1 MSGLLG
7 RLGGWCAR
15 HGWIVLTLWV
25 LAAGLLTAGTL
36 VWGRPVNNDVA
47 IPGTDAQRAHE
58 LMHEGFGPGFDP
70 GGTVQLVLYT
80 ANGTLIDKSRKQ
92 AVEESMD
99 ALRRAPHVTQVETPY
114 RIGGMSS
121 NLRIGMITVR
131 LKGQDTTKIAQTSE
145 QLVAAAAPAARAGIE
160 VVPSD
165 SSTPADKQIKTGASE
180 VAGVVVALLV
190 LLFAFGTLVAALV
203 PIFTALISIGVGLGV
218 IALLG
223 HVVDVPSTASI
234 LATMIGL
241 GVGID
246 YALFLLSRH
255 RSLLAAGVPVREAVR
270 RTAASSGGAVLFAGG
285 TVVIALSA
293 LMLTGFPLLRTL
305 GWITGV
311 SVVCAVLTS
320 ITLVPALLGILGHR
334 INALR
339 LPFSGRTARRDG
351 PATGWAKLGAWVARR
366 PWRVLAVTVVVLAA
380 LAAPAAT
387 IKLGPLDNGYGDK
400 GTSARRAY
408 ELIEAG
414 FGPGANGGLVVV
426 AELDQKIAD
435 STPPDPVV
443 QVLRQRVEHT
453 EGVAFV
459 APPKVNEDGRSV
471 LIQAVPD
478 YAPSDPRALDVVKRV
493 RAIEVPGA
501 HVHVGGEV
509 AGLADAGDRIMGRTP
524 LVVGIVV
531 LLSALL
537 LLLAFRAPLVAVKAA
552 VMNLVSLGAAF
563 GALAVVFSHGLGS
576 RLVGMDPPPSA
587 DGSYLATLFFS
598 VPIDTYVP
606 LILFA
611 VLFGLSMDYEV
622 FLLTSVRQAYARSGD
637 NRSAVA
643 EGLGSTGRV
652 ITSAALIMVAV
663 FTAFI
668 AYPDP
673 LVKVFGVGLAV
684 AITVD
689 ATLIRGFLVPA
700 TMVLLGRLNWWI
712 PRWLDRILPN
722 LSIEGHEEDGE
733 PAGPAGPELVGAGR
747 HARP

>member
-36 VWGRPVNNDVA
+36 VWGRPVNNNVS

-58 LMHEGFGPGFDP
+58 LMREGFGPGYDP

-80 ANGTLIDKSRKQ
+80 ANGTLIDKPRKQ
-92 AVEESMD
+92 AVEEAMD
-99 ALRRAPHVTQVETPY
+99 VLRRTPHVVEVETPY
-114 RIGGMSS
+114 RMGGMSS
-121 NLRIGMITVR
+121 SLRIGMITVR
-131 LKGQDTTKIAQTSE
+131 LKGQDTTKLAQTSE
-145 QLVAAAAPAARAGIE
+145 QLVAAAAPAVRAGIE

-180 VAGVVVALLV
+180 VAGVVFALLV

-203 PIFTALISIGVGLGV
+203 PIFTALISIGVGLGL

-255 RSLLAAGVPVREAVR
+255 RTLLAEGVPVHEAVR

-293 LMLTGFPLLRTL
+293 LMFAGFPLLSTL

-320 ITLVPALLGILGHR
+320 ITLVPALLGLLGHR

-339 LPFSGRTARRDG
+339 LPLAGRTARRDG

-387 IKLGPLDNGYGDK
+387 ITLGPLDNGYGDK
-400 GTSARRAY
+400 GTPARRSY

-459 APPKVNEDGRSV
+459 PPPKVNEDGRSV

-537 LLLAFRAPLVAVKAA
+537 LLLAFRAPLVAIKAA

-622 FLLTSVRQAYARSGD
+622 FLLTSVRQAYSRSGD

-684 AITVD
+684 AIAVD

-700 TMVLLGRLNWWI
+700 TMVLLDRLNWWI

-733 PAGPAGPELVGAGR
+733 PAEAEPDLVGAGR
-747 HARP
+747 HARA

>member
-36 VWGRPVNNDVA
+36 VWGRPVNNNVS

-58 LMHEGFGPGFDP
+58 LMREGFGPGFDP

-80 ANGTLIDKSRKQ
+80 ANGTLIDKPRKQ
-92 AVEESMD
+92 AVEQSMD
-99 ALRRAPHVTQVETPY
+99 ALRGMPHVAQVETPY

-121 NLRIGMITVR
+121 SLRIGMISVR
-131 LKGQDTTKIAQTSE
+131 LTGQDTTKLAQTSE
-145 QLVAAAAPAARAGIE
+145 QLVAAAAPAVRAGIE

-180 VAGVVVALLV
+180 IAGVVFALLV

-203 PIFTALISIGVGLGV
+203 PIFTALISIGVGLGL

-255 RSLLAAGVPVREAVR
+255 RTLLAEGVPVREAVR

-293 LMLTGFPLLRTL
+293 LMFTGFPLLRTL

-320 ITLVPALLGILGHR
+320 ITLVPALLGLLGHK
-334 INALR
+334 IDALR
-339 LPFSGRTARRDG
+339 LPLVGRAARRDG
-351 PATGWAKLGAWVARR
+351 PATGWAKLGVWVARR

-380 LAAPAAT
+380 LTTPAVA

-400 GTSARRAY
+400 GTPARRAY

-426 AELDQKIAD
+426 AELDRKIAD

-443 QVLRQRVEHT
+443 QVLRQRVEHID
-453 EGVAFV
+453 GVAFV
-459 APPKVNEDGRSV
+459 APPKVNENGRSV
-471 LIQAVPD
+471 LIQVVPD

-501 HVHVGGEV
+501 HVHVGGQV

-537 LLLAFRAPLVAVKAA
+537 LLLAFRAPLVAIKAA

-563 GALAVVFSHGLGS
+563 GALAVVFSQGLGS

-587 DGSYLATLFFS
+587 EGSYLATLFFS

-606 LILFA
+606 LMLFA

-622 FLLTSVRQAYARSGD
+622 FLLTSVRQAYSRSGD
-637 NRSAVA
+637 NRRAVA

-700 TMVLLGRLNWWI
+700 AMVLLDRLNWWI

-733 PAGPAGPELVGAGR
+733 SAEAESEPVGAGP
-747 HARP
+747 HARA

>member
-36 VWGRPVNNDVA
+36 VWGRPVNNDVS

-58 LMHEGFGPGFDP
+58 LMREGFGPGYDP

-92 AVEESMD
+92 AVEQSID
-99 ALRRAPHVTQVETPY
+99 ALRRTPQVAEVETPY
-114 RIGGMSS
+114 RMGGMSS
-121 NLRIGMITVR
+121 SMRIGMITVR
-131 LKGQDTTKIAQTSE
+131 LKGQDTTKLAQTSE
-145 QLVAAAAPAARAGIE
+145 QLVTAAAPAVRAGVE

-180 VAGVVVALLV
+180 IAGVVFALLV

-203 PIFTALISIGVGLGV
+203 PIFTALISIGVGLGL
-218 IALLG
+218 IAVLG

-255 RSLLAAGVPVREAVR
+255 RTLLAEGVPVQEAVR

-293 LMLTGFPLLRTL
+293 LMFTGFPLLRTL

-320 ITLVPALLGILGHR
+320 ITLVPALLGLLGRR
-334 INALR
+334 IDALR
-339 LPFSGRTARRDG
+339 LPLAGRIARRDG
-351 PATGWAKLGAWVARR
+351 PAMGWAKLGAWVARR

-380 LAAPAAT
+380 LAAPAVT

-400 GTSARRAY
+400 GTPARRAY

-426 AELDQKIAD
+426 AELDRKID
-435 STPPDPVV
+435 GSTPPDPVV

-453 EGVAFV
+453 DGVAFV
-459 APPKVNEDGRSV
+459 APPEVNENGRSV

-493 RAIEVPGA
+493 RAIEVPGT
-501 HVHVGGEV
+501 HVHVGGQV

-537 LLLAFRAPLVAVKAA
+537 LLLAFRAPLVAIKAA

-563 GALAVVFSHGLGS
+563 GALAVVFSQGLGS

-587 DGSYLATLFFS
+587 EGSHLATLFFS

-606 LILFA
+606 LMLFA

-684 AITVD
+684 AVAVD

-700 TMVLLGRLNWWI
+700 TMVLLDRLNWWI
-712 PRWLDRILPN
+712 PRRLDRILPN

-733 PAGPAGPELVGAGR
+733 PAEAEPEPVGAGG
-747 HARP
+747 HARA

>member
-1 MSGLLG
+1 M
-7 RLGGWCAR
+7 
-15 HGWIVLTLWV
+15 
-25 LAAGLLTAGTL
+25 LAAGLLTAATL
-36 VWGRPVNNDVA
+36 VWGRPVNNDVS

-58 LMHEGFGPGFDP
+58 LMREGFGPGFDP

-80 ANGTLIDKSRKQ
+80 ANGTLIDESRKQ
-92 AVEESMD
+92 AVEQTME
-99 ALRRAPHVTQVETPY
+99 ALRRTPHVVEVETPY

-121 NLRIGMITVR
+121 SLRIGMITVK
-131 LKGQDTTKIAQTSE
+131 LKGQDATKIVQTSE
-145 QLVAAAAPAARAGIE
+145 RLVAAAAPAVRAGIE
-160 VVPSD
+160 VVASD
-165 SSTPADKQIKTGASE
+165 NSTPADKQIKTGASE

-203 PIFTALISIGVGLGV
+203 PIFTALISIGVGLGL
-218 IALLG
+218 IGLLG
-223 HVVDVPSTASI
+223 HVLDVPSTASI

-255 RSLLAAGVPVREAVR
+255 RTLLAEGVPVQEAVR

-293 LMLTGFPLLRTL
+293 LMFAGFPLMSML

-339 LPFSGRTARRDG
+339 VPFFGRIARRDG
-351 PATGWAKLGAWVARR
+351 PATGWARLGNWVAGR

-380 LAAPAAT
+380 LAAPAVT

-400 GTSARRAY
+400 GTSQRRAY

-414 FGPGANGGLVVV
+414 FGPGANGALIVV
-426 AELDQKIAD
+426 AELDDKIED

-453 EGVAFV
+453 DGVAFV
-459 APPKVNEDGRSV
+459 APAKVNEDGRSV
-471 LIQAVPD
+471 LIQAIPD
-478 YAPSDPRALDVVKRV
+478 YAPSDPRTLDVVKRV
-493 RAIEVPGA
+493 RAIEVDGA
-501 HVHVGGEV
+501 HVHVGGQV

-524 LVVGIVV
+524 LVVGVVV

-537 LLLAFRAPLVAVKAA
+537 LLLAFRAPLVAIKAA
-552 VMNLVSLGAAF
+552 VMNLVSLGTAF
-563 GALAVVFSHGLGS
+563 GALAVVFSQGLGS

-587 DGSYLATLFFS
+587 EGSYLAPLFFS

-606 LILFA
+606 LMLFA

-684 AITVD
+684 AIAVD

-700 TMVLLGRLNWWI
+700 TMVLLDRLNWWI

-722 LSIEGHEEDGE
+722 LSIEGHEEDDA
-733 PAGPAGPELVGAGR
+733 PAGRAEPELVGTGR

>member
-36 VWGRPVNNDVA
+36 VWGRPVNNNVS

-58 LMHEGFGPGFDP
+58 LMREGFGPGFDP

-80 ANGTLIDKSRKQ
+80 ADGTLIDKPRKQ
-92 AVEESMD
+92 AVERSMD
-99 ALRRAPHVTQVETPY
+99 ALRRMPHVAQVETPY

-121 NLRIGMITVR
+121 SLRIGMITVR
-131 LKGQDTTKIAQTSE
+131 LTGQDTTKLAQTSE
-145 QLVAAAAPAARAGIE
+145 QLVAAAAPAVRAGVE

-180 VAGVVVALLV
+180 IAGVVFASLV

-203 PIFTALISIGVGLGV
+203 PIFTALISIGVGLGL
-218 IALLG
+218 IGLLG

-255 RSLLAAGVPVREAVR
+255 RTLLAEGVPVQEAVR

-293 LMLTGFPLLRTL
+293 LMFAGFPLLRTL

-320 ITLVPALLGILGHR
+320 ITLVPALLGLLGHR
-334 INALR
+334 IDALR
-339 LPFSGRTARRDG
+339 LPLVGRAARRDG

-380 LAAPAAT
+380 LTAPAVT

-453 EGVAFV
+453 DGVAFV
-459 APPKVNEDGRSV
+459 APPKVNENGRSV

-501 HVHVGGEV
+501 HVHVGGQV

-537 LLLAFRAPLVAVKAA
+537 LLLAFRAPLVAIKAA

-563 GALAVVFSHGLGS
+563 GALAVVFSQGLGS

-587 DGSYLATLFFS
+587 EGSYLATLFFS

-606 LILFA
+606 LMLFA

-622 FLLTSVRQAYARSGD
+622 FLLTSVRQAYSRSGH

-684 AITVD
+684 AIAVD

-700 TMVLLGRLNWWI
+700 AMVLLDRLNWWI

-733 PAGPAGPELVGAGR
+733 RAEAEPEPVGAGPQ
-747 HARP
+747 ARA

>member
-1 MSGLLG
+1 M
-7 RLGGWCAR
+7 
-15 HGWIVLTLWV
+15 LTLWV

-36 VWGRPVNNDVA
+36 VWGRPVNNNVS

-58 LMHEGFGPGFDP
+58 LMREGFGPGYDP

-92 AVEESMD
+92 AVERSMD
-99 ALRRAPHVTQVETPY
+99 ALRRMPHVAEVDTPY
-114 RIGGMSS
+114 RMGGMSS
-121 NLRIGMITVR
+121 SLRIGMITVR
-131 LKGQDTTKIAQTSE
+131 LKGQDTTKLAQTSE
-145 QLVAAAAPAARAGIE
+145 QLVAAAAPATRAGIE

-180 VAGVVVALLV
+180 IAGVVFALLV

-203 PIFTALISIGVGLGV
+203 PIFTALISIGVGLGL

-255 RSLLAAGVPVREAVR
+255 RTLLAEGVQVHEAVR

-293 LMLTGFPLLRTL
+293 LMFAGFPLLRTL

-320 ITLVPALLGILGHR
+320 ITLVPALLGLLGHR

-339 LPFSGRTARRDG
+339 LPFAGRAARRDG

-387 IKLGPLDNGYGDK
+387 ITLGPLDNGYGDK
-400 GTSARRAY
+400 GTPSRRAY

-414 FGPGANGGLVVV
+414 FGPGANGGLIVV

-453 EGVAFV
+453 EGIAFV

-501 HVHVGGEV
+501 HVHVGGQV

-537 LLLAFRAPLVAVKAA
+537 LLLAFRAPLVAIKAA

-587 DGSYLATLFFS
+587 EGSYLATLFFS

-606 LILFA
+606 LMLFA

-622 FLLTSVRQAYARSGD
+622 FLLTSVRQAYSRSGD

-700 TMVLLGRLNWWI
+700 TMVLLDRLNWWI

-733 PAGPAGPELVGAGR
+733 PAAAEPELVGAGR
-747 HARP
+747 HARA

>member
-25 LAAGLLTAGTL
+25 LAAGLLTAGTV
-36 VWGRPVNNDVA
+36 VWGRPVNNNVS

-58 LMHEGFGPGFDP
+58 LMREGFGPGFDP

-80 ANGTLIDKSRKQ
+80 ANGTLIDKARKQ
-92 AVEESMD
+92 AVEQSME
-99 ALRRAPHVTQVETPY
+99 ALRHVPHVAQVETPY
-114 RIGGMSS
+114 RVGGMSS
-121 NLRIGMITVR
+121 SLRIGMITVR
-131 LKGQDTTKIAQTSE
+131 LRGQDTTKIAETSE
-145 QLVAAAAPAARAGIE
+145 RLVAAAAPAARAGIE

-165 SSTPADKQIKTGASE
+165 TSTPADKQIKTGTSE
-180 VAGVVVALLV
+180 IAGVVVALLV

-203 PIFTALISIGVGLGV
+203 PIFTALISIGVGLGT

-255 RSLLAAGVPVREAVR
+255 RTLLAEGVPVREAVR

-293 LMLTGFPLLRTL
+293 LMLAGFPLLRTL
-305 GWITGV
+305 GWITGI

-320 ITLVPALLGILGHR
+320 VTLVPALLGLLGHR

-339 LPFSGRTARRDG
+339 LPFFGRIARRDG
-351 PATGWAKLGAWVARR
+351 PATGWAKLGTWVARR
-366 PWRVLAVTVVVLAA
+366 PWRVLAATAIVLAT
-380 LAAPAAT
+380 LAAPAVT
-387 IKLGPLDNGYGDK
+387 IKLGPLDNGYADK
-400 GTSARRAY
+400 GTWARRAY

-414 FGPGANGGLVVV
+414 FGPGANGGLIVV
-426 AELDQKIAD
+426 AELDRKIAG
-435 STPPDPVV
+435 STPPAPVV
-443 QVLRQRVEHT
+443 QALQRRVEHT

-459 APPKVNEDGRSV
+459 APPKVNENGRSV
-471 LIQAVPD
+471 LFQVVPD

-493 RAIEVPGA
+493 RAIDVPGA
-501 HVHVGGEV
+501 HVHVGGQV

-524 LVVGIVV
+524 LVVGVVV

-552 VMNLVSLGAAF
+552 VMNLISLGAAF

-576 RLVGMDPPPSA
+576 RLVGMDPPPA
-587 DGSYLATLFFS
+587 VEGSYLATLFFS

-606 LILFA
+606 LMLFA

-622 FLLTSVRQAYARSGD
+622 FLLTSVRQAYTRSGD

-700 TMVLLGRLNWWI
+700 AMVLLDRLNWWI

-722 LSIEGHEEDGE
+722 LSIEGHEDDGV
-733 PAGPAGPELVGAGR
+733 PAGPMEPELVGADR
-747 HARP
+747 HDRL